1 MTFVALRGSDR
12 QRSIK
17 PLFAE
22 LAEAFHAC
30 GLDMPK
36 INLVTLSTH
45 LQVNFLGSARRSDA
59 NDPERSSAPLAA
71 RQ

>member
-1 MTFVALRGSDR
+1 MTFVALVGSDR

-45 LQVNFLGSARRSDA
+45 LQVNLLATGPFA
-59 NDPERSSAPLAA
+59 ERAVLAQGIA
-71 RQ
+71 S

>member
-1 MTFVALRGSDR
+1 VTFVALRGSDR

-22 LAEAFHAC
+22 LAEAFHVC

-45 LQVNFLGSARRSDA
+45 LQVNLLVD
-59 NDPERSSAPLAA
+59 
-71 RQ
+71 QI